1 MRDQI
6 EAALASPALGTKGG
20 RAMLGALRDCER
32 GGSVAREQARAALA
46 KREGKPVSDVAFGQ
60 RLKRLNDELKQARP
74 PFRIVSDRGRLTL
87 DDGTQAL
94 EARLAERSRKETL
107 REGVGKQ
114 APRGMP
120 DTLWVLFSYGWQPV
134 PAQHQAQL
142 DLYNRVRHILNAKP
156 PEFVW
161 LPKIELWR
169 DVERLEK
176 SHGAN
181 AQIEAACDRAFL
193 ALVMMSLKYPNSPGC
208 MMEFDRFVDAKG
220 DNLSGKSAILV
231 AVNCKRDDVDRRFSD
246 GLRLWMDDGGRTLVE
261 SIRRSEAAKHAF
273 AKAVAKEIWLAAARY
288 PRRPRRRR
296 QNPPKNPSQPIRS
309 RILSPA
315 GLSGRRAPS
324 MCRRSRARAHGRPSR
339 G

>member
-1 MRDQI
+1 
-6 EAALASPALGTKGG
+6 
-20 RAMLGALRDCER
+20 
-32 GGSVAREQARAALA
+32 
-46 KREGKPVSDVAFGQ
+46 
-60 RLKRLNDELKQARP
+60 
-74 PFRIVSDRGRLTL
+74 
-87 DDGTQAL
+87 
-94 EARLAERSRKETL
+94 
-107 REGVGKQ
+107 
-114 APRGMP
+114 MP

-134 PAQHQAQL
+134 AGQHQAQL
-142 DLYNRVRHILNAKP
+142 DLYERVRHILNAKP
-156 PEFVW
+156 PEFAW

-169 DVERLEK
+169 DAERLEK

-220 DNLSGKSAILV
+220 DNLPGKSAILV

-288 PRRPRRRR
+288 LGGPDAGEKPARRTRANRSGRGFYLPPACRDARR
-296 QNPPKNPSQPIRS
+296 QTC
-309 RILSPA
+309 A
-315 GLSGRRAPS
+315 A
-324 MCRRSRARAHGRPSR
+324 ARAQGRHGRPSR